1 MSDDKLIKKPE
12 SALAVPDFIETGDR
26 RGTDTIG
33 TDDLQMPRLAL
44 AQGLSPELDPTS
56 PKYIEDLKVGDA
68 FNTLTGDI
76 YGKDPI
82 EVVIVRVDKP
92 RFIEFDETNRGA
104 IIDFNVPA
112 NDPRT
117 QFTTNAKG
125 ETVKPIATQFREY
138 VALILPSNEPIALSF
153 KGAGLKVAKTLN
165 GLIRM
170 ANLPAFALR
179 YTLTPAIQKDAK
191 SGGTYSVFSV
201 KYAPKAEGQA
211 RPFVDQE
218 TYELAGNLY
227 ESIRDQALAPD
238 TREEE
243 SDEPIAKDTPF

>member
-1 MSDDKLIKKPE
+1 MTDDKLAKKTT
-12 SALAVPDFIETGDR
+12 SALVLPEFITQGDR
-26 RGTDTIG
+26 RGADTIG
-33 TDDLQMPRLAL
+33 SDDLQMPRLAL
-44 AQGLSPELDPTS
+44 AQGLSPELDPSS

-68 FNTLTGDI
+68 FNSLTGEV

-92 RFIEFDETNRGA
+92 RYIEFDEDNRGA

-117 QFTTNAKG
+117 QFTTNTKG
-125 ETVKPIATQFREY
+125 DTVKPIATQFREY
-138 VALILPSNEPIALSF
+138 VALILPSKEPIALSF

-165 GLIRM
+165 GLIRL

-179 YTLTPAIQKDAK
+179 YVLTPAIMKDAK
-191 SGGTYSVFSV
+191 SGGTYSVFAV
-201 KYAPKAEGQA
+201 KYSAKTEGQA

-218 TYELAGNLY
+218 TFELAGNLY
-227 ESIRDQALAPD
+227 ESIKDRALVPES
-238 TREEE
+238 REED
-243 SDEPIAKDTPF
+243 DEPLAKDTPF